1 MLLPSQ
7 LCIREE
13 HYNVYLLLFYCVLLE
28 YERSWHEVLFSIFN
42 RKPLSFSSFESII
55 DIIEREL
62 SSLIDFLFLSWLT
75 SAKG

>member
-1 MLLPSQ
+1 
-7 LCIREE
+7 
-13 HYNVYLLLFYCVLLE
+13 
-28 YERSWHEVLFSIFN
+28 VLFLIFN